1 MSATKRFHQVAND
14 ALVKI
19 SEHSPAGSKL
29 ALVIY
34 TPGQPEQDIVLRDE
48 GLDDN
53 EALST
58 LRRRGFSIDGDNAY
72 KRDLCDSITGAMM
85 LGAQNKNPPPD
96 GQWQQPFWDIGRAE
110 AASRQELVEA
120 LNLVA
125 GCMMDAVAG
134 VDIPNEKLGR
144 AIATASEL
152 IAKNSA

>member
-34 TPGQPEQDIVLRDE
+34 TPGEPEQDIILRDE

-53 EALST
+53 EVISA

-72 KRDLCDSITGAMM
+72 KRDLCDSIVGTMLFGARDST
-85 LGAQNKNPPPD
+85 PPPE
-96 GQWQQPFWDIGRAE
+96 GHWGKRFWDIAREE
-110 AASRQELVEA
+110 AASR
-120 LNLVA
+120 
-125 GCMMDAVAG
+125 D
-134 VDIPNEKLGR
+134 
-144 AIATASEL
+144 EL
-152 IAKNSA
+152 ISALEHVTDCLNKALTGGEVSAARAGSALLTAGGLLARAQR